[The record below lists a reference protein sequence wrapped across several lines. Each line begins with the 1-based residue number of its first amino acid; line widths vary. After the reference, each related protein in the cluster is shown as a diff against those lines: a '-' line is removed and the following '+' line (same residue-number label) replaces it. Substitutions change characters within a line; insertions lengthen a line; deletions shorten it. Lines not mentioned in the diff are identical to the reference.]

1 MNASARECGLVAGQP
16 VTASQP
22 GLQARGAA
30 CARHRGS
37 ANTAALGVS
46 PSSPRPRR
54 GTVPL
59 GHPRSSAQLEG
70 SPGLRSLLPGA
81 SGKQPRDSGSLLGSG
96 SHGSGEPLGPWGAQ
110 GGGAGGALWLADQ
123 HPLTLAHPFV
133 PPLDHHAWDE
143 ERLWGCRGH
152 PGGLQSRCEAGER
165 GPIAAVLEVG
175 GSPAFSRGPSPCPPE
190 SVPSS
195 LCAPMVAPPGPPEL
209 PALPRLLC
217 LSVSLPEYHLCLCH
231 PRAESPAPAAQ
242 GLACTGRPVSV

>member
-1 MNASARECGLVAGQP
+1 MNASARECGLVARQP

-30 CARHRGS
+30 CARHPGS
-37 ANTAALGVS
+37 ANTAALGIS

-70 SPGLRSLLPGA
+70 SPGLQSLLPGA
-81 SGKQPRDSGSLLGSG
+81 SGKWPRDSGSLLGSG
-96 SHGSGEPLGPWGAQ
+96 SRGSREPLGPWGAQ
-110 GGGAGGALWLADQ
+110 RGGAGEALWLADQ

-165 GPIAAVLEVG
+165 GPIAAVLGVG
-175 GSPAFSRGPSPCPPE
+175 APRPSPEGPHP
-190 SVPSS
+190 VP
-195 LCAPMVAPPGPPEL
+195 
-209 PALPRLLC
+209 
-217 LSVSLPEYHLCLCH
+217 LS
-231 PRAESPAPAAQ
+231 Q
-242 GLACTGRPVSV
+242 GLSPSVLPWWPLPDPQSFLPCQGSSA